1 MIGLFIA
8 PNANLKYSDAVSQT
22 ALAIVQTSTPE
33 QYRRMSIAIFNQES
47 ECNELL
53 KSLRYLQQLNKFK
66 TYGKGKPLFS
76 WGRLDSEL
84 FGRHLI
90 NVCKNVQAILQ
101 KESRLLELFSP
112 IYIMGTIKR

>member
-1 MIGLFIA
+1 M
-8 PNANLKYSDAVSQT
+8 SQT
-22 ALAIVQTSTPE
+22 AISIVQTSTPE
-33 QYRRMSIAIFNQES
+33 QYRRTSIAIFNQES

-90 NVCKNVQAILQ
+90 NVCKSVEAIFQ
-101 KESRLLELFSP
+101 REPRLLDLVSP
-112 IYIMGTIKR
+112 IYVMGKNSYLLVYIV